1 MFRGHYRGHRF
12 LLNLSKILSRW
23 DMRRPI
29 HISSYTGT
37 LKRGVFM
44 KMLFAFSALS
54 TLLLVGCGGSNAKQ
68 EVPVN
73 NAPVIN
79 ALDSLTI
86 NELTTQNLQTTV
98 SDPDGD
104 NVTLSWSQI
113 SGSTL
118 TLANI
123 SDPTISITAPAV
135 ENDEDTVIRLVATD
149 EHGSSTSK
157 DITVTIININQ
168 LPVAVGSD
176 DVSTVVGS
184 EVELNGS
191 ASYDNDGEIVDYQWS
206 VVTPDGNTYVYA
218 ANEDTF
224 TYTPTIVGEYQ
235 ATLIVTDNNGGTDAD
250 LISIYVEDDNHAPV
264 AEAGNNQNVI
274 LGSGVMLNGSD
285 SYDPDGDVITFLWT
299 LTKPVNSSATID
311 SPESA
316 ELTFIPD
323 VSGTYTV
330 SLTVTDPDGLTHTD
344 TVTILVDDVNLP
356 PVALISN
363 VNDVA
368 LDTLVQLDGS
378 QSYDPENSS
387 LNYSWTLNAP
397 AGSTAILS
405 DSTSTTP
412 SFTADYEGNYS
423 ITLTVFDGELYSE
436 TVAVS
441 LTAQVDN
448 VAPVA
453 DAGDDITVQPNET
466 AQLDASA
473 SYDENGD
480 SLSYE
485 WQFVS
490 YPIGDY
496 PELDNATSA
505 TPSFIPGME
514 GEYVLSVTVSD
525 GITTTTDNVLVSA
538 VTQSVTIWWM
548 EGEQRVQFAWPYTG
562 YGYHLSW
569 YLEDDEEVTE
579 EGPYNFTA
587 IGRDY
592 TIRVSAVDNNGVT
605 TPYFRGIYDGLV
617 IHAGE
622 TIEFSF
628 GFYRTYG
635 EYADLEYLISIE
647 GVEDRTWYI
656 HYERAFTN

>member
-1 MFRGHYRGHRF
+1 
-12 LLNLSKILSRW
+12 
-23 DMRRPI
+23 
-29 HISSYTGT
+29 
-37 LKRGVFM
+37 M

-387 LNYSWTLNAP
+387 LSYSWTLNAP

-466 AQLDASA
+466 ALLDASA

-480 SLSYE
+480 SLSYQ
-485 WQFVS
+485 WRFVS

-496 PELDNATSA
+496 PALDDATSA
-505 TPSFIPGME
+505 TPSFIPGLE

-548 EGEQRVQFAWPYTG
+548 EGEQRVQFTWPYTG

-605 TPYFRGIYDGLV
+605 TPYFRGIYNGLV

-622 TIEFSF
+622 TVEFSF

-635 EYADLEYLISIE
+635 EYADLEYSISIE
-647 GVEDRTWYI
+647 GVEDHTWYI
-656 HYERAFTN
+656 HYERAITN

>member
-1 MFRGHYRGHRF
+1 
-12 LLNLSKILSRW
+12 
-23 DMRRPI
+23 
-29 HISSYTGT
+29 
-37 LKRGVFM
+37 M

-73 NAPVIN
+73 NAPVID

-104 NVTLSWSQI
+104 NVTLSWSQV

-135 ENDEDTVIRLVATD
+135 ENDEHTVIRLVATD

-176 DVSTVVGS
+176 DISTVVGT

-218 ANEDTF
+218 SNEDTF

-235 ATLIVTDNNGGTDAD
+235 ATLIVTDNNGGTDSD
-250 LISIYVEDDNHAPV
+250 MISIYVEDDNHAPV

-274 LGSGVMLNGSD
+274 LGSGVTLNGSD
-285 SYDPDGDVITFLWT
+285 SYDPDGDVITFLWS

-368 LDTLVQLDGS
+368 MDTLVQLDGS
-378 QSYDPENSS
+378 LSYDPENSS
-387 LNYSWTLNAP
+387 LSYAWTLNAP
-397 AGSTAILS
+397 AGSAAVLS
-405 DSTSTTP
+405 DSTSATP
-412 SFTADYEGNYS
+412 SFTADFEGDYS
-423 ITLTVFDGELYSE
+423 LTLTVFDGELYSE

-453 DAGDDITVQPNET
+453 DAGEDITVQPNET

-480 SLSYE
+480 SLSYQ
-485 WQFVS
+485 WRFVS

-496 PELDNATSA
+496 PVLDDATSA
-505 TPSFIPGME
+505 TPSFIPGLE

-538 VTQSVTIWWM
+538 VTQSITIWWM
-548 EGEQRVQFAWPYTG
+548 VGEQRTQFAWPYTS

-569 YLEDDEEVTE
+569 YIEDGEEVRE

-592 TIRVSAVDNNGVT
+592 TIRISAVDNNGVT
-605 TPYFRGIYDGLV
+605 TPYFRGIYDGQV

-622 TIEFSF
+622 TVEFSF

-647 GVEDRTWYI
+647 GVEDHTWYI
-656 HYERAFTN
+656 HYERAVTN